1 MSSVHQQPA
10 PPSWR
15 PHIQVAA
22 EHYQAGYDDW
32 DKWLTHY
39 WVIRNVCDRRLG
51 RVLEVGV
58 GSKVV
63 SSYLRNQGVELTTLD
78 IDPALE
84 PDHVGSVTEMPLG
97 DETFDAVICTEVLE
111 HMPFECTRQ
120 AIREIHRVTRGYAFI
135 TVPHF
140 TLSLALLVRLP
151 LLRLRE
157 LRLRL
162 PWPRPLR
169 SFGQHFWECGRPGY
183 PVSRLRRAFREA
195 GFTIVSEKRPPTQYS
210 SCFFVLEK
218 RNGAGR

>member
-1 MSSVHQQPA
+1 MSTTQE
-10 PPSWR
+10 PPLADWR
-15 PHIQVAA
+15 PRVQVAV
-22 EHYQAGYDDW
+22 EHYRAGYDDW
-32 DKWLTHY
+32 DKWLTYY
-39 WVIRNVCDRRLG
+39 WAIRNVLDRDLG
-51 RVLEVGV
+51 RVLEVGI
-58 GSKVV
+58 GTKVV
-63 SSYLRNQGVELTTLD
+63 CTYLRNQGVDLATLD

-84 PDHVGSVTEMPLG
+84 PDHVGSVTGMPFG
-97 DETFDAVICTEVLE
+97 DEAFDAVVCTEVLE
-111 HMPFECTRQ
+111 HMPFAYTRQ
-120 AIREIHRVTRGYAFI
+120 AIREIHRVTRRYAFI

-151 LLRLRE
+151 VLHLHE

-169 SFGQHFWECGRPGY
+169 TFGQHFWECGRPGY

-218 RNGAGR
+218 RETVS